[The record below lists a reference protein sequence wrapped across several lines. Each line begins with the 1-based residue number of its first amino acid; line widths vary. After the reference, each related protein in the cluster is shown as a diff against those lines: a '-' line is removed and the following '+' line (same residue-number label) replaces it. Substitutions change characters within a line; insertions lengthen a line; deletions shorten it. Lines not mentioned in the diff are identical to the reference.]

1 MRKRVFIII
10 SVIFL
15 SCSNFTSTSN
25 DKLVSRVGDYYLY
38 ESDIPDFSDFED
50 SLIRKKDFIDSWARE
65 NIFFDLSIIN
75 LDPKSI
81 ISLDELVE
89 KYKKDLYINSYKD
102 ILVNSRVDSIITEE
116 EINNYY
122 NHNLNNFKLNEEL
135 IKFRFVKVP
144 IDNVNLNKIRNG
156 VRRFNSYDREFIDS
170 LTFQFAS
177 YYLNYSIWITK
188 REFFNQVK
196 FITYENEKNIV
207 KKRELISK
215 RDSMYV
221 NLLFIEDIL
230 RINSIAPKS
239 YLLERIK
246 SIIYNRRKILLIKQL
261 NMDIINDAVKSKR
274 YELYK

>member
-10 SVIFL
+10 SVLFL

-25 DKLVSRVGDYYLY
+25 DKLVSRVGDNYLY

-65 NIFFDLSIIN
+65 NIFFDLSIVN

-81 ISLDELVE
+81 TSLDELVE

-122 NHNLNNFKLNEEL
+122 NQNLNNFKLNEEL

-144 IDNVNLNKIRNG
+144 IDNVNLN
-156 VRRFNSYDREFIDS
+156 
-170 LTFQFAS
+170 
-177 YYLNYSIWITK
+177 
-188 REFFNQVK
+188 
-196 FITYENEKNIV
+196 
-207 KKRELISK
+207 
-215 RDSMYV
+215 
-221 NLLFIEDIL
+221 
-230 RINSIAPKS
+230 
-239 YLLERIK
+239 
-246 SIIYNRRKILLIKQL
+246 
-261 NMDIINDAVKSKR
+261 
-274 YELYK
+274 